1 MSITAAM
8 TVEPRDS
15 VATERS
21 DRVAALYAL
30 HAPDAARLAYLLT
43 GNKELAEDVVQ
54 DAFVKILGRFK
65 DMGSVESFKAY
76 LRTTVINVARG
87 HFRRFRVERN
97 WQQKQGGWLDD
108 VVTKQPDIETRDEMW
123 ARLQKLPYRQRAAVV
138 LRYYEDLSE
147 SETAD
152 VLQCSPGAVKS
163 LTTRAMAALRGDEGV
178 R

>member
-1 MSITAAM
+1 MTAERTDA
-8 TVEPRDS
+8 
-15 VATERS
+15 VAAERS
-21 DRVAALYAL
+21 DRVAELYAL

-43 GNKELAEDVVQ
+43 GNKQLAEDVVQ
-54 DAFVKILGRFK
+54 DAFVKILGRFR
-65 DMGSVESFKAY
+65 DMGSVDSFKAY

-87 HFRRFRVERN
+87 HFRRFGVERR
-97 WQQKQGGWLDD
+97 WQRRGRGWLDD

-163 LTTRAMAALRGDEGV
+163 LTSRAMTALRDGEGMG
-178 R
+178 

>member
-1 MSITAAM
+1 MRIAGVM
-8 TVEPRDS
+8 TVEGGET

-21 DRVAALYAL
+21 DRVAELYAL

-43 GNKELAEDVVQ
+43 GNKELAEDMVQ
-54 DAFVKILGRFK
+54 DAFVKILGRFR
-65 DMGSVESFKAY
+65 DMGGVESFKAY

-87 HFRRFRVERN
+87 HFRRFRIERN
-97 WQQKQGGWLDD
+97 WQQRQRGWLDD
-108 VVTKQPDIETRDEMW
+108 VVAKQPDLETRDEMW

-138 LRYYEDLSE
+138 LRFYEDLSE

-163 LTTRAMAALRGDEGV
+163 LTSRAMTALRGDEGV